1 MGWVNFVTV
10 WLTFWEEVLD
20 DEAGGRAVI
29 AEGVA
34 LSLRDRELRQPNQG
48 GGTQARTFS
57 PAASNLTPGGGTQA
71 RPFRLE
77 PCSNPTMGWHAG
89 NSLFVSSQQPNHG
102 VARRQ
107 EPFRLQ
113 PAT

>member
-48 GGTQARTFS
+48 GRHAGENFFAWSQQPNPRGRHAGQTFS
-57 PAASNLTPGGGTQA
+57 SGT
-71 RPFRLE
+71 
-77 PCSNPTMGWHAG
+77 M
-89 NSLFVSSQQPNHG
+89 QQPNHG

-107 EPFRLQ
+107 
-113 PAT
+113 

>member
-1 MGWVNFVTV
+1 MTRRVGGW
-10 WLTFWEEVLD
+10 
-20 DEAGGRAVI
+20 AGGRAVI

-57 PAASNLTPGGGTQA
+57 PGASNLTPGGGTQA